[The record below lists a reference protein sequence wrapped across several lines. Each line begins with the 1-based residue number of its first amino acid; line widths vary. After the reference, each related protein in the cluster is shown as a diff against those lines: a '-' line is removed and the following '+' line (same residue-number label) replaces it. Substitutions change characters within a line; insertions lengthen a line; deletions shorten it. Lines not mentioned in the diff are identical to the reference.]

1 MSDQNDGAIT
11 PEGLTALRAELDE
24 LEGAARQDIAKRI
37 NAARELGDLKENA
50 EYHIAKED
58 QGHLETKIL
67 KLQDRLRR
75 AVVVEAPAG
84 GGDVVAFGSTVHV
97 TDATTSREMTY
108 TLVGPTEAD
117 VKLGKLSS
125 ESPMAQALMGAKVGQ
140 VVEVAA
146 PRGARKLEVTAID

>member
-1 MSDQNDGAIT
+1 MSDQNEGAIT
-11 PEGLTALRAELDE
+11 PDGLKALHAELGE
-24 LEGAARQDIAKRI
+24 LEGPARLEIAKRI
-37 NAARELGDLKENA
+37 NMARELGDLKENA

-84 GGDVVAFGSTVHV
+84 GGGVVAFGSTVHV
-97 TDATTSREMTY
+97 TDEATDREMTY

-117 VKLGKLSS
+117 IKQGKLSS
-125 ESPMAQALMGAKVGQ
+125 ESPMAQALMGAEVGGT
-140 VVEVAA
+140 VEVAA
-146 PRGARKLEVTAID
+146 PRGARRLKVTAID